1 MSSIMGMVRGYEFGE
16 VREMKAVGDMPPFR
30 VGVRK
35 VSERLFCMAA
45 QLEKGQYLGFEL
57 AFGKEM
63 TGSLRVFATAWADV
77 KARDFNWIFEGC
89 AEAGTETENSR
100 VDLFEGGRYVY
111 CLNFFT
117 GEQAPEIS
125 VNAESVCRELLHMLE
140 ETGAVVRVI
149 AEGGGF
155 PEKGFI
161 FISLPEKLSL
171 RMKTV
176 LAQCFP
182 HTKAAVLRPETDVS
196 TVSEL
201 PAKLMT
207 EGAMDLVW
215 LFTALRGYDAVEILP
230 ECEPEVIEELM
241 LSARTY
247 NALERAGVVFID
259 DLREMS
265 DEELL
270 ALPHFNEKC
279 LAEVRMKTGRSG
291 TALSEAAESEET
303 PGRSPMEMLDKL
315 VGLKEVKA
323 EVKRIEAFAR
333 MQKDMQERGMKT
345 PEAVWHMEFV
355 GNPGTA
361 KTTVARVMAG
371 IFKENGLLLSGDIVE
386 AGRADLVGEYVGHT
400 AKKVRR
406 LFERA
411 KGRLLFI
418 DEAYSLCDDRTNSY
432 GDEAIST
439 LVQEMENRRGDTV
452 VIFAGYPRQ
461 MEAFFKRN
469 PGLRSRV
476 PRTIRFQDYSEEEM
490 LEIAER
496 MAGEQ
501 NFSILPEA
509 KEKAAAIC
517 REAIG
522 LPDCGNGRFCRNMV
536 QRAILRYAERV
547 YGGGGTAGNGFALEA
562 ADFEM
567 PGVLSGEGKVKLGFR

>member
-16 VREMKAVGDMPPFR
+16 VREMKAVGY
-30 VGVRK
+30 
-35 VSERLFCMAA
+35 MAA

-125 VNAESVCRELLHMLE
+125 VDAEAACRELLYMLE

-182 HTKAAVLRPETDVS
+182 HTKAAVLRPEADVS
-196 TVSEL
+196 MVSEL

-215 LFTALRGYDAVEILP
+215 LFTALRGYEAVEILP
-230 ECEPEVIEELM
+230 DEPEVIEELM

-270 ALPHFNEKC
+270 ALPHFN
-279 LAEVRMKTGRSG
+279 GRC
-291 TALSEAAESEET
+291 
-303 PGRSPMEMLDKL
+303 P
-315 VGLKEVKA
+315 
-323 EVKRIEAFAR
+323 KRLRAR
-333 MQKDMQERGMKT
+333 RH
-345 PEAVWHMEFV
+345 PA
-355 GNPGTA
+355 
-361 KTTVARVMAG
+361 
-371 IFKENGLLLSGDIVE
+371 
-386 AGRADLVGEYVGHT
+386 
-400 AKKVRR
+400 
-406 LFERA
+406 
-411 KGRLLFI
+411 
-418 DEAYSLCDDRTNSY
+418 
-432 GDEAIST
+432 
-439 LVQEMENRRGDTV
+439 
-452 VIFAGYPRQ
+452 
-461 MEAFFKRN
+461 
-469 PGLRSRV
+469 
-476 PRTIRFQDYSEEEM
+476 
-490 LEIAER
+490 
-496 MAGEQ
+496 
-501 NFSILPEA
+501 
-509 KEKAAAIC
+509 
-517 REAIG
+517 G
-522 LPDCGNGRFCRNMV
+522 LPWRCWTNWSD
-536 QRAILRYAERV
+536 LRR
-547 YGGGGTAGNGFALEA
+547 
-562 ADFEM
+562 
-567 PGVLSGEGKVKLGFR
+567 

>member
-30 VGVRK
+30 AGVRR
-35 VSERLFCMAA
+35 VSERLFYMAA

-125 VNAESVCRELLHMLE
+125 VDAEAACRELLYMLE

-182 HTKAAVLRPETDVS
+182 HTKAAVLRPEADVS
-196 TVSEL
+196 MVSEL

-241 LSARTY
+241 LSTRTY
-247 NALERAGVVFID
+247 NALERAGVIFID

-279 LAEVRMKTGRSG
+279 LAEVRMKTGQSG
-291 TALSEAAESEET
+291 TVLSEAAGSEER
-303 PGRSPMEMLDKL
+303 P
-315 VGLKEVKA
+315 A
-323 EVKRIEAFAR
+323 
-333 MQKDMQERGMKT
+333 
-345 PEAVWHMEFV
+345 
-355 GNPGTA
+355 
-361 KTTVARVMAG
+361 
-371 IFKENGLLLSGDIVE
+371 
-386 AGRADLVGEYVGHT
+386 
-400 AKKVRR
+400 
-406 LFERA
+406 
-411 KGRLLFI
+411 
-418 DEAYSLCDDRTNSY
+418 
-432 GDEAIST
+432 
-439 LVQEMENRRGDTV
+439 
-452 VIFAGYPRQ
+452 
-461 MEAFFKRN
+461 
-469 PGLRSRV
+469 
-476 PRTIRFQDYSEEEM
+476 
-490 LEIAER
+490 
-496 MAGEQ
+496 
-501 NFSILPEA
+501 
-509 KEKAAAIC
+509 
-517 REAIG
+517 G
-522 LPDCGNGRFCRNMV
+522 LPWRCWTNWSD
-536 QRAILRYAERV
+536 LRR
-547 YGGGGTAGNGFALEA
+547 
-562 ADFEM
+562 
-567 PGVLSGEGKVKLGFR
+567 

>member
-1 MSSIMGMVRGYEFGE
+1 
-16 VREMKAVGDMPPFR
+16 
-30 VGVRK
+30 
-35 VSERLFCMAA
+35 
-45 QLEKGQYLGFEL
+45 
-57 AFGKEM
+57 
-63 TGSLRVFATAWADV
+63 
-77 KARDFNWIFEGC
+77 
-89 AEAGTETENSR
+89 
-100 VDLFEGGRYVY
+100 
-111 CLNFFT
+111 
-117 GEQAPEIS
+117 
-125 VNAESVCRELLHMLE
+125 
-140 ETGAVVRVI
+140 
-149 AEGGGF
+149 
-155 PEKGFI
+155 
-161 FISLPEKLSL
+161 
-171 RMKTV
+171 
-176 LAQCFP
+176 
-182 HTKAAVLRPETDVS
+182 
-196 TVSEL
+196 
-201 PAKLMT
+201 
-207 EGAMDLVW
+207 MDLVW
-215 LFTALRGYDAVEILP
+215 LFTALRGYEVVEILP
-230 ECEPEVIEELM
+230 ESEPEVIEELM
-241 LSARTY
+241 LSSRTY

-476 PRTIRFQDYSEEEM
+476 PRTIRFQDYSAEEM

-509 KEKAAAIC
+509 KKKAAAIC

-522 LPDCGNGRFCRNMV
+522 LPDSGNGRFCRNMV